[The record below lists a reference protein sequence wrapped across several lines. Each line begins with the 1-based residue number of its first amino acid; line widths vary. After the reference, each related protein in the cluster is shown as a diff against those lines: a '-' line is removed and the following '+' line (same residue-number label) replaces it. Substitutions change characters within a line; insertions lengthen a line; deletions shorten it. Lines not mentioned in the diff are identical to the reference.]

1 LLPGGDAPEIVVFSA
16 LKAKQ
21 WTLLDSFIMRDFN
34 QIVDACERA
43 MTSVDHHDWIQ
54 AAANKLMIGSEG
66 LWQSMSAEWVG
77 NCITDADS
85 KAVVEPIRA
94 ALMSR

>member
-1 LLPGGDAPEIVVFSA
+1 
-16 LKAKQ
+16 
-21 WTLLDSFIMRDFN
+21 
-34 QIVDACERA
+34 